1 MRMSLPLENLS
12 IFNVRDSV
20 RVQILCMY
28 FAAFL
33 CFFIY
38 YCTYNIDYTMTSSR
52 MISLVTFDFFS
63 YFHFCCNFPQL
74 FMPSFFFYERQSFCC
89 HFYYFFHSVFFSILT
104 AFTWTLMCS
113 NTFQCLDIL
122 IQDMDKPLYS

>member
-74 FMPSFFFYERQSFCC
+74 FMPSFFFMNVKVFVATFIISFIR
-89 HFYYFFHSVFFSILT
+89 VFFLFSQLLHEHLC
-104 AFTWTLMCS
+104 AATLF
-113 NTFQCLDIL
+113 NA
-122 IQDMDKPLYS
+122 